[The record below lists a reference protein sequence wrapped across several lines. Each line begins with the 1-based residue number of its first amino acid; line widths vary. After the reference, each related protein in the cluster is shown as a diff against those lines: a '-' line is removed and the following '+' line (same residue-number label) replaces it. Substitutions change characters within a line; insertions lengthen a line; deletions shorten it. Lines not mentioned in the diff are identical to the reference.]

1 MPFQLLKSAR
11 TTRESESI
19 QHARKAIS
27 VTYSKEMHWNARTK
41 KKKKSAVADQTDLGR
56 SPEIELTQDV
66 ADAEALPL
74 GPLGE
79 RLLGSVAGRRDRGRR
94 PHHPVAGVALHGRRQ
109 RRRRRGGE
117 EEGEGGSSEESDAWA
132 CCHGVPTAE
141 CSR

>member
-1 MPFQLLKSAR
+1 MQEQKR
-11 TTRESESI
+11 
-19 QHARKAIS
+19 
-27 VTYSKEMHWNARTK
+27 
-41 KKKKSAVADQTDLGR
+41 KKKSAVADQTDLGR

-79 RLLGSVAGRRDRGRR
+79 RLLGAIAGRRHRGR
-94 PHHPVAGVALHGRRQ
+94 PHHPVADVTLHGRRR

-117 EEGEGGSSEESDAWA
+117 EGEDGSKQRKRREGLLPW
-132 CCHGVPTAE
+132 CAE